1 MNRHGNGI
9 FDSGQGLRWV
19 FPDFLLFIQERKKNQ
34 CTLQSNEET
43 LFKELEQV
51 RIYSKRAADLRGP
64 RLLFEDSYGIQESRG
79 QLLTGIVRVVL
90 LDCVI

>member
-1 MNRHGNGI
+1 MTGMQII
-9 FDSGQGLRWV
+9 FFIYEQAWKWI
-19 FPDFLLFIQERKKNQ
+19 FPDFWLFIQERKKNQ
-34 CTLQSNEET
+34 CILQSIGET

-51 RIYSKRAADLRGP
+51 RIYSKRAADLRDS
-64 RLLFEDSYGIQESRG
+64 RLFEDSSYGIEESRG